1 MTRRVA
7 CVRSVA
13 VVGSVIAVVV
23 GESVVVV
30 TADAM
35 RRTRSMRTMR
45 SARMVRTPCTSR
57 ILKLRGGVS
66 CFYYTDPNELRN
78 PSSDFTTLGP
88 FVPKSAIKVGN
99 AVAP

>member
-1 MTRRVA
+1 
-7 CVRSVA
+7 
-13 VVGSVIAVVV
+13 
-23 GESVVVV
+23 
-30 TADAM
+30 
-35 RRTRSMRTMR
+35 
-45 SARMVRTPCTSR
+45 MVDDDSFDGNDFLR
-57 ILKLRGGVS
+57 LLELRGGVS